1 MKILKGRGRG
11 ARGGGG
17 VVDCGAWSLAVP
29 LEDYEGEIH
38 LGVRPEHVG
47 LCPPDQGTGV
57 ADVRVV
63 EPLGPETL
71 GYLDAGGQPRAPRV
85 PGFADPRSGART
97 LVHPHPPH
105 LTPFAPA
112 PPP

>member
-17 VVDCGAWSLAVP
+17 VGDCGGWEIAVP

-47 LCPPDQGTGV
+47 LCAPDQGTGM

-63 EPLGPETL
+63 EPLGAETL
-71 GYLDAGGQPRAPRV
+71 VHLDAGGQRLVARVAWCSGPRARAAVAVVPR
-85 PGFADPRSGART
+85 
-97 LVHPHPPH
+97 
-105 LTPFAPA
+105 
-112 PPP
+112 